1 MKKLDKYFKIAIAC
15 AIALPV
21 LGFGMVAVF
30 LIPIYGLADDL
41 TNSQVANHKIRTAE
55 VGVWITEIVMGF
67 ILLALIISLT
77 IGITRLAKKNK
88 HGR

>member
-15 AIALPV
+15 AVALPM

-30 LIPIYGLADDL
+30 LIPIYGLAGDAG
-41 TNSQVANHKIRTAE
+41 TNSQVADHKIKTAE
-55 VGVWITEIVMGF
+55 IGVWVTEIVMGF
-67 ILLALIISLT
+67 VLLALIVSLT

-88 HGR
+88 HE